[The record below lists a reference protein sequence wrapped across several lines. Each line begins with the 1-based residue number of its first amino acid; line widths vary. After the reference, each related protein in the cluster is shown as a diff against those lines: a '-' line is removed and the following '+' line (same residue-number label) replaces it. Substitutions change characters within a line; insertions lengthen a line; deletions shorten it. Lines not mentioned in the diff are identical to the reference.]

1 MPTGSKAAVAQR
13 RAKASA
19 GSRPRN
25 VVTEQKPAAVGDT
38 QRLLRH
44 WREAVPNDRMAHL
57 VKDATRALVRS
68 LQTRLAEHG
77 VSFGHWTFLRIL
89 WESDGL
95 TQSELSRE
103 AGVMEPTTFTA
114 LKAMEARG
122 YVVRRQLAGN
132 RRKVHIFLT
141 AKGRALKR
149 TLVPLAEDVNR
160 IAVRGVTA
168 ADVAATRRTLVAVLM
183 NLARDELQSLEGISD
198 AEATVRG
205 RG

>member
-1 MPTGSKAAVAQR
+1 MPTPSKTAIAR
-13 RAKASA
+13 KRANVSA
-19 GSRPRN
+19 RSGPDP
-25 VVTEQKPAAVGDT
+25 EQKTVAVGDT

-44 WREAVPNDRMAHL
+44 WRDAVPNDRIAHL
-57 VKDATRALVRS
+57 VKDAMRALVRS

-95 TQSELSRE
+95 TQRELSRE

-114 LKAMEARG
+114 LRAMESRG
-122 YVVRRQLAGN
+122 YIVRRQLAGN

-149 TLVPLAEDVNR
+149 TLVPLAEAVNHV
-160 IAVRGVTA
+160 AVRGVA
-168 ADVAATRRTLVAVLM
+168 SADIAATRRTLVAVLV
-183 NLARDELQSLEGISD
+183 NLARDELQAPQRAVD
-198 AEATVRG
+198 ARAKVRG
-205 RG
+205 GR

>member
-1 MPTGSKAAVAQR
+1 MPRSSKTAIARKGAQVSAR
-13 RAKASA
+13 YASA
-19 GSRPRN
+19 RK
-25 VVTEQKPAAVGDT
+25 VAAAGDT

-44 WREAVPNDRMAHL
+44 WRDAVPNDRMAHL

-68 LQTRLAEHG
+68 LQTRLAGHG

-114 LKAMEARG
+114 LKAMETRG
-122 YVVRRQLAGN
+122 YIVRRQLAGN

-141 AKGRALKR
+141 AKGRTLKR
-149 TLVPLAEDVNR
+149 KLVPLAEDVNHL
-160 IAVRGVTA
+160 AVRGVA
-168 ADVAATRRTLVAVLM
+168 SADIAATRRTLVAVLV
-183 NLARDELQSLEGISD
+183 NLAQDELRSLQGTARE
-198 AEATVRG
+198 
-205 RG
+205 